1 MKKILIV
8 DDRYEVQE
16 LLKVTFDFSDY
27 QLFFAENGLDA
38 LEIIRVEH
46 PQVILMDIMMPNSQ
60 IDGLELCRS
69 LKANPATADIAI
81 ILLSAK
87 GQKEDIEIGLAAGA
101 DDYVTKPF
109 SPIALLQ
116 KVEQA
121 LSKNSKI
128 FCETPQQ
135 SGQATLSHQRFLI
148 HPPQSSAQNPQRIC

>member
-16 LLKVTFDFSDY
+16 LLKVTFEYSGY
-27 QLFFAENGLDA
+27 QLFFAENGPDA
-38 LEIIRVEH
+38 LEIVRVEH
-46 PQVILMDIMMPNSQ
+46 PQAILMDIMMPSSNM
-60 IDGLELCRS
+60 DGLELCRR
-69 LKANPATADIAI
+69 LKVNRATADIII

-121 LSKNSKI
+121 LGENSKA
-128 FCETPQQ
+128 FRETPRRP
-135 SGQATLSHQRFLI
+135 GHALLSRPYFLI
-148 HPPQSSAQNPQRIC
+148 NPPKSPAQNPQRIC